1 MYLVIYPWMGKDNFL
16 TFEQFVNKSKTS
28 KKEQTPEDMLTTI
41 KFLNAAFG
49 GEVVEL
55 G

>member
-1 MYLVIYPWMGKDNFL
+1 MDKEHFQN
-16 TFEQFVNKSKTS
+16 FEQFKGNFKT
-28 KKEQTPEDMLTTI
+28 KEIKEQTPEDMLTTV